1 MPLHL
6 GILNDDLYR
15 NYTILWD
22 SDVRPGQVQSHFFR
36 PVFLSSYFSTM
47 SQALVEF
54 SKRIEAANRSL
65 NYNELQ
71 NIARERI
78 SFLH

>member
-1 MPLHL
+1 M
-6 GILNDDLYR
+6 R
-15 NYTILWD
+15 
-22 SDVRPGQVQSHFFR
+22 SGQVQSHFFR

-54 SKRIEAANRSL
+54 QKRIQTASKDM

-71 NIARERI
+71 NIARECI
-78 SFLH
+78 TFLHYFL